1 MSGISRKVIKCKQR
15 AKNNES
21 ELHKQKSMQTFSISM
36 NPLSYQEKHSETTHH
51 LILLIAV
58 QLTSIVFSLKG
69 NSAIYLCSGSKL
81 HLCTDARGEEGC
93 VKDATNLL
101 KNELLK
107 EIYGML
113 TSLCGYMYIY
123 IYIYLCV
130 YIFFANQLALRG

>member
-1 MSGISRKVIKCKQR
+1 MIKCKQT
-15 AKNNES
+15 AKNKES
-21 ELHKQKSMQTFSISM
+21 KLHKQKSMQTFSISR
-36 NPLSYQEKHSETTHH
+36 NPLSYQEKHSQTTHH

-107 EIYGML
+107 DIYGML
-113 TSLCGYMYIY
+113 TSLCGYIY
-123 IYIYLCV
+123 ICV
-130 YIFFANQLALRG
+130 YIYFCQSTGFKGLKYNKIY